1 MKPKGYGIASPF
13 IHFLALVSG
22 VTVAED
28 TSAVA
33 KAMCSATHSPLAKVM
48 MGNQDLAHQL
58 RGNCPSDSCTTL
70 KDPELVGKFTETTYK
85 RDVAS
90 IEYVTVKECA
100 ENCDISKK
108 LQTYFDGQ
116 YNLIGSVEEEVH
128 RAFIE
133 KNDEAAHRLDRNCNE
148 DTSQGKEIKETILN
162 LPEETRESVEAGS
175 LLEYLLQRC
184 R

>member
-1 MKPKGYGIASPF
+1 MKTKGYGIASPF

-33 KAMCSATHSPLAKVM
+33 KAMCSATGSPLAEVM
-48 MGNQDLAHQL
+48 MGNQNLAHQI
-58 RGNCPSDSCTTL
+58 RGNCPDDSCTTIKNNTL
-70 KDPELVGKFTETTYK
+70 IDIFTATTDK
-85 RDVAS
+85 RDAAS
-90 IEYVTVKECA
+90 IDYVVIKECSID
-100 ENCDISKK
+100 CDRSKK

-133 KNDEAAHRLDRNCNE
+133 KNDEAAHRLDRNCNQN
-148 DTSQGKEIKETILN
+148 TALGKQIRETILN

-184 R
+184 S